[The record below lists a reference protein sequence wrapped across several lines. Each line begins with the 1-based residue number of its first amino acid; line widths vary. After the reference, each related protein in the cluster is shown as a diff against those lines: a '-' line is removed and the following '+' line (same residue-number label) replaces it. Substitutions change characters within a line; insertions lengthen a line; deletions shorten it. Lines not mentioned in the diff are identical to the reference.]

1 MNRNG
6 IDDVDK
12 SAQVCLVNMEPVFE
26 SDVHITWNVCSLL
39 SKGQL
44 QATEISSS
52 LLPSSV
58 FIFFSLFSIDIF
70 LGLSQI
76 MASKNFF
83 MILMI
88 FKWSYQLINFYNY
101 PLISFKKSRR
111 LFPPFF
117 LISCNVH
124 RLSQISI
131 VQVLYMYICLQGLI
145 LHVIRGQNPDSQ
157 CKCPRNCSSFNLFGF
172 FSLVFLF
179 FSKYH
184 HFLTRPKR
192 MYVIQGAVRT
202 AICLQKMHI
211 T

>member
-131 VQVLYMYICLQGLI
+131 VQVLCICLQGLI
-145 LHVIRGQNPDSQ
+145 HHVIRGQNPDSQ